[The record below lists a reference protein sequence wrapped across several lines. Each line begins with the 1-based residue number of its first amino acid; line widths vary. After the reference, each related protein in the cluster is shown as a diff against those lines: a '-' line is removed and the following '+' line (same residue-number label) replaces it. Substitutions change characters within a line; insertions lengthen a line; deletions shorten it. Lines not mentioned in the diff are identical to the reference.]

1 MSFSDFDF
9 FTAIGG
15 FLGLVT
21 ELSVDLTQA
30 DDASSLFLIFAVLVV
45 VVFVVF
51 SRFVLVM
58 LNILTCVDSLGPL
71 QKSEG
76 VICTK
81 CLPFDRHK
89 PKGTYNFYSKTFSPE
104 KLRGRFGF
112 WLFFCQDLVT
122 ITV

>member
-45 VVFVVF
+45 VVFF
-51 SRFVLVM
+51 CFLSFCSRYAKYF
-58 LNILTCVDSLGPL
+58 N
-71 QKSEG
+71 
-76 VICTK
+76 
-81 CLPFDRHK
+81 
-89 PKGTYNFYSKTFSPE
+89 
-104 KLRGRFGF
+104 LRR
-112 WLFFCQDLVT
+112 
-122 ITV
+122 